1 MTSGA
6 PRVMVLVVILRGTRG
21 DNLAAWSCM
30 VRHAV
35 MFCCRFPGRPLCVF
49 YVEFLRHLVLIVS
62 GGVTI
67 TLKQLILVALIEK
80 LPSI

>member
-1 MTSGA
+1 MHDDDGRRTTYVAGEPMTSGA

-35 MFCCRFPGRPLCVF
+35 MFCCRFPGRPLYVF
-49 YVEFLRHLVLIVS
+49 YVEFLRHFVLIVY
-62 GGVTI
+62 V
-67 TLKQLILVALIEK
+67 LL
-80 LPSI
+80 